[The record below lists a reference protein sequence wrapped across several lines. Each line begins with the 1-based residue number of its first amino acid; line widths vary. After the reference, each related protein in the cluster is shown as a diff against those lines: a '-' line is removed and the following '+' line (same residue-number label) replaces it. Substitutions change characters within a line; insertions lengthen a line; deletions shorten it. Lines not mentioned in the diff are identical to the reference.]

1 MNNIE
6 ILRESGLVEIECKD
20 FSDQNLLSLASEF
33 GSIVPGARGELV
45 QPLPAREKGTG
56 PIGSFSYSVGYGPF
70 PWHTDTAYWGTPAR
84 FLLLASDTKSPC
96 ATTYQ
101 SFDFL
106 QTRVEDF
113 DYLMKRAVY
122 LLNVP
127 GIKRYLSPIFE
138 IEGEKGYR
146 LDYHIYRPI
155 NEEAT
160 VLMKRVGQVLEQ
172 NYLRHLWTGRNVV
185 VIDNWK
191 VIHARECADIDK
203 NRFLKRIYINELV

>member
-6 ILRESGLVEIECKD
+6 ILRKRGLVEIECTD
-20 FSDQNLLSLASEF
+20 FSDENLLHLASEL
-33 GSIVPGARGELV
+33 GSVVPGARGELV

-56 PIGSFSYSVGYGPF
+56 PIGSFSYSVGYGEF

-101 SFDFL
+101 SFDVL
-106 QTRVEDF
+106 QAQVEDF

-127 GIKRYLSPIFE
+127 GTRRYLSPLFE
-138 IEGEKGYR
+138 IGGERGYR
-146 LDYHIYRPI
+146 LDFHIYRPI
-155 NEEAT
+155 NEEAS
-160 VLMKRVGQVLEQ
+160 LLKERISEVLEQ
-172 NYLRHLWTGRNVV
+172 NHLRHLWTGCNVIV
-185 VIDNWK
+185 LDNWRI
-191 VIHARECADIDK
+191 IHARERAIEDK
-203 NRFLKRIYINELV
+203 NRLLKRIYINELV